1 MSCSMWL
8 VLGRWGRESGLD
20 TGHGQH
26 DKSPEAARLIG
37 DGVPWCTVDLD
48 FVSKRNVMQMVGSG
62 IARADRRAH
71 RLGP

>member
-1 MSCSMWL
+1 MSHVACIGKMGKR
-8 VLGRWGRESGLD
+8 VGLR
-20 TGHGQH
+20 HGQH